1 MELSKEFMEGY
12 KTGREYAINNL
23 LTKISNLQ
31 VTKRTLEE
39 ISYYSESSMEAINW
53 YLEAYNALAVQLKT
67 KYREEFKEGE

>member
-12 KTGREYAINNL
+12 KAGREHAINNL
-23 LTKISNLQ
+23 STKIYNLG

-53 YLEAYNALAVQLKT
+53 YLEAYNALAVQLK
-67 KYREEFKEGE
+67 KQYREEFKEGE